1 MEKYQY
7 NLMFEQEKKHWWY
20 IGSRAVIFSLLPLYL
35 KNKNNLKIL
44 DAGCGTG
51 MNMLKL
57 SRYGDVFGID
67 MSDEALKF
75 CRFNGINN
83 IRKASVESIPFK
95 DNTFDMVTS
104 FEVIY
109 HKGVKDYNMAI
120 NEFHRVLKKDGL
132 LVLRVPAFNVLF
144 GGHDVVVHGAR
155 RFTKQQIKTAV
166 KAAGFKI
173 ERLTY
178 VNSISFF
185 PVLILRTIQ
194 RLFGLKKNKADTSIE
209 PGSLSQFLILWLRLE
224 SKILKHINLPLGV
237 SILCIARK

>member
-1 MEKYQY
+1 
-7 NLMFEQEKKHWWY
+7 MFEQEKKHWWY
-20 IGSRAVIFSLLPLYL
+20 IGNRAIIFSLLPLYL
-35 KNKNNLKIL
+35 KDKNNLKIL

-67 MSDEALKF
+67 MSDEALNF
-75 CRFNGINN
+75 CKLNGVNN
-83 IRKASVESIPFK
+83 ARKASVESIPFK
-95 DNTFDMVTS
+95 DNTFDLVTS

-109 HKGVKDYNMAI
+109 HKGIKDYIKAI
-120 NEFHRVLKKDGL
+120 NEFHRVLKKDSM
-132 LVLRVPAFNVLF
+132 LVLRVPAFDALF

-166 KAAGFKI
+166 KSAGFKI
-173 ERLTY
+173 EKLTY

-185 PVLILRTIQ
+185 PVLIIRSIQ

-209 PGSLSQFLILWLRLE
+209 SGQLNQFLISWLRLE
-224 SKILKHINLPLGV
+224 SKILKYINLPLGV